1 MGGERRYTVRESFGA
16 RPSHAEWQG
25 QIVDRSGRDRRFLT
39 LDDIGYG
46 AGDGFKGWN
55 CRHDWAPFIPG
66 VSVPTYTQEEL
77 RNIDPPPI
85 EYNGKT
91 YTYYEATQRQRRI
104 ETAMRKT
111 KREIIAADGAGLKDD
126 LAAKSVLLRRQK
138 EEYINFS
145 SAAGLRAKTERT
157 GVLNYGRSISQ
168 KAVWAEKRFTKQ
180 QERVK
185 IDFRNTSPVLRIPQ
199 VPASDITKKIQAGEY
214 SIKLSLQQYLK
225 HVPGTPQYKAY
236 EQARAAKSWGPQ
248 SELFLSTTEAEA
260 LIKAK
265 AGTGIV
271 RVSGTGKVQPIED
284 ITCDKIIG
292 RYFESGAWH
301 DTNKASIRYGKK
313 SSHLVPIKGA
323 NYD

>member
-1 MGGERRYTVRESFGA
+1 M
-16 RPSHAEWQG
+16 
-25 QIVDRSGRDRRFLT
+25 T

-46 AGDGFKGWN
+46 TGDGFQGWN

-66 VSVPTYTQEEL
+66 VSVPAYTKEEL

-126 LAAKSVLLRRQK
+126 LTAKSVLLRRQK

-168 KAVWAEKRFTKQ
+168 KAVWAEKKSTVAKYKGYLGTKGYKETVYKLKEIAYNNDKRLLDGFIKAVDKGDISALVGIDEYIATARKVEEQ
-180 QERVK
+180 LVGLTTKDGIVIREYSTHFVDRIIGQTADKHKGLRQGVSITTIKSDLVDPDTKISNGVVAGEKRRVYTGK
-185 IDFRNTSPVLRIPQ
+185 GSKTTIDVGRGRL
-199 VPASDITKKIQAGEY
+199 IQA
-214 SIKLSLQQYLK
+214 SR
-225 HVPGTPQYKAY
+225 H
-236 EQARAAKSWGPQ
+236 
-248 SELFLSTTEAEA
+248 
-260 LIKAK
+260 
-265 AGTGIV
+265 
-271 RVSGTGKVQPIED
+271 
-284 ITCDKIIG
+284 
-292 RYFESGAWH
+292 
-301 DTNKASIRYGKK
+301 
-313 SSHLVPIKGA
+313 
-323 NYD
+323 

>member
-1 MGGERRYTVRESFGA
+1 M
-16 RPSHAEWQG
+16 
-25 QIVDRSGRDRRFLT
+25 T

-91 YTYYEATQRQRRI
+91 YTYYEATQRQRQI
-104 ETAMRKT
+104 ETAIRKT

-126 LAAKSVLLRRQK
+126 LTAKSVLLRRQK

-168 KAVWAEKRFTKQ
+168 KAVWTEKRFTKQ
-180 QERVK
+180 QEHAK
-185 IDFRNTSPVLRIPQ
+185 ILAEIKEKTGIRGDLHIPARNIDISALSFDSAHINKERGR
-199 VPASDITKKIQAGEY
+199 DITLEEAKGF
-214 SIKLSLQQYLK
+214 IK
-225 HVPGTPQYKAY
+225 T
-236 EQARAAKSWGPQ
+236 
-248 SELFLSTTEAEA
+248 
-260 LIKAK
+260 AK
-265 AGTGIV
+265 ASVTVWAGTFERYYSEKGASYVDIEQHRIRTAFRCEQYSDSV
-271 RVSGTGKVQPIED
+271 R
-284 ITCDKIIG
+284 KII
-292 RYFESGAWH
+292 RELDKHEY
-301 DTNKASIRYGKK
+301 
-313 SSHLVPIKGA
+313 
-323 NYD
+323 

>member
-1 MGGERRYTVRESFGA
+1 M
-16 RPSHAEWQG
+16 
-25 QIVDRSGRDRRFLT
+25 T

-91 YTYYEATQRQRRI
+91 YTYYEATQRQRQI
-104 ETAMRKT
+104 ETAIRKT

-126 LAAKSVLLRRQK
+126 LTAKSVLLRRQK

-168 KAVWAEKRFTKQ
+168 KAVWTETRFTKQ
-180 QERVK
+180 QEHAK
-185 IDFRNTSPVLRIPQ
+185 ILAEIKEKTGIRGDLHIPARNIDISALSFDSAHINKERGR
-199 VPASDITKKIQAGEY
+199 DITLEEAKGF
-214 SIKLSLQQYLK
+214 IK
-225 HVPGTPQYKAY
+225 T
-236 EQARAAKSWGPQ
+236 
-248 SELFLSTTEAEA
+248 
-260 LIKAK
+260 AK
-265 AGTGIV
+265 ASVTVWAGKFERYYSEKGASYVDIEQHRIRTAFRCEQYSDSV
-271 RVSGTGKVQPIED
+271 R
-284 ITCDKIIG
+284 KII
-292 RYFESGAWH
+292 RELDKHEY
-301 DTNKASIRYGKK
+301 
-313 SSHLVPIKGA
+313 
-323 NYD
+323 